1 MSTKSNQCS
10 QELLQGKN
18 DPRTKHNNIDK
29 TDRKREIYHSI
40 IWHSAT
46 KHQKRVR
53 QNKKAW
59 QKQRRKEC
67 VKKEKNMLRRVRF
80 ELTPFRTTD
89 LGDRP
94 KRSALDHSAIFPL
107 LDSGPRLCT
116 ACMAIRNGILNF
128 GLDTEGYPCNHC
140 ACMIRESQYP
150 GFHYMWIPFPNGCVS
165 WLMYRMFNHGS
176 FDESSTQC
184 CAERMLSGNS
194 RL

>member
-1 MSTKSNQCS
+1 MCK
-10 QELLQGKN
+10 
-18 DPRTKHNNIDK
+18 
-29 TDRKREIYHSI
+29 KR
-40 IWHSAT
+40 
-46 KHQKRVR
+46 
-53 QNKKAW
+53 
-59 QKQRRKEC
+59 
-67 VKKEKNMLRRVRF
+67 KNMLRRVRF

-194 RL
+194 RLWECKIIYLVVDVARFVAALYCLSDNCGLGFQLSMVRKSRSLGVLGTMDCQWSE